1 MRPTHVDP
9 LPPLEVTALG
19 TESIGLRSNCPTFHY
34 VKNGNLCRE
43 KRWSSSPLV
52 RIQGIA

>member
-1 MRPTHVDP
+1 MRPTHVEP

-52 RIQGIA
+52 KIQGIA